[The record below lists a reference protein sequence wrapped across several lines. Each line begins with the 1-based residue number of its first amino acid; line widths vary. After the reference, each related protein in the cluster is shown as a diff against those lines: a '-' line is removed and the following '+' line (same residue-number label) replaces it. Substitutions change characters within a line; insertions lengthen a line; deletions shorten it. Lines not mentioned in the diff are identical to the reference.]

1 MAPRSRGLA
10 RYRDCLAG
18 AERHGG
24 KPVSAEWVIDKHGVH
39 KSGGYRIT
47 RESPG
52 VFHLHYRGKLIAT
65 SQSIN
70 ALKRIVNKRT
80 KGKIRTVT
88 GGLPA

>member
-1 MAPRSRGLA
+1 MIN

-52 VFHLHYRGKLIAT
+52 VFHLHYRGKLIET

-70 ALKRIVNKRT
+70 ALNRIVNKRT